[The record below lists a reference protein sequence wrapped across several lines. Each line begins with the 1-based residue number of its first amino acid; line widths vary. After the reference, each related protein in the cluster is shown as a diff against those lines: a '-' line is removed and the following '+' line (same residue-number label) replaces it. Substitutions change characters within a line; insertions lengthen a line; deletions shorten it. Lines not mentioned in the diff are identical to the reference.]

1 MLTDVYLEPRRIS
14 IYIGAF
20 FTSVKPYFK
29 NVLNSIE
36 LPLSSFSLRNSNLSW
51 KNLQLWKLR
60 EKKSFVNNG
69 TFFFRNSKLRSGM
82 APSINRS
89 SHRRCSIR
97 KGLLRNFVKFTSAR
111 VWHRFFPVNF
121 AKCLRIPFQQN
132 TSGRLLLNKEDFLN

>member
-82 APSINRS
+82 AQSINRS

-97 KGLLRNFVKFTSAR
+97 KGVFRNFVKLTGKHLCQSLSFNKVAGC
-111 VWHRFFPVNF
+111 NF
-121 AKCLRIPFQQN
+121 IK
-132 TSGRLLLNKEDFLN
+132 KETFAQVFSYEFCEIS

>member
-1 MLTDVYLEPRRIS
+1 MLTEAYLEPSR
-14 IYIGAF
+14 
-20 FTSVKPYFK
+20 TSMM
-29 NVLNSIE
+29 E
-36 LPLSSFSLRNSNLSW
+36 LFSLQLSHILKTYLIRIALKFHFLHNSPFRE